1 MALKK
6 RSKPVRCAVVGA
18 SGYTGIETIRLLSGH
33 PAADVVFATSNSYE
47 GKAALDAFP
56 QSNAPAEL
64 KFVPHDAAIDFKD
77 ADVFFLALPHGES
90 FDFIDTLLKHGAVID
105 ISADY
110 RLKNPEDYKRW
121 YDCEHPKPEL
131 LESAVYGL
139 TEIYRKQI
147 KKARLLANPGCYPT
161 SVGLAL
167 HPLTR
172 VKEYVRGPIIVDS
185 KSGYS
190 GAGRSLKPHLLF
202 SEAAG
207 EFAPYA
213 VTGHRH
219 TSEMLQESRAALG
232 WAVPLTFTPHL
243 IPVARGIVSTIYVPL
258 QGEIAVEKLRDVYE
272 DYYSGEKFVRIAP
285 PGRIPSIKQV
295 NGTNNCLINIFMDK
309 DLNLLKIVSAI
320 DNLIK
325 GAAGQA
331 VQNMNLMFGLPEDDG
346 LNFIPWTP

>member
-1 MALKK
+1 MKK
-6 RSKPVRCAVVGA
+6 RTKPVQCAIVGA
-18 SGYTGIETIRLLSGH
+18 SGYAGLETIRILSGH
-33 PAADVVFATSNSYE
+33 PAAEVVFATSNTYE
-47 GKAALDAFP
+47 GKTVRGAFP
-56 QSNAPAEL
+56 NSNAPDGL
-64 KFVPHDAAIDFKD
+64 KFSTHDATLDFKD
-77 ADVFFLALPHGES
+77 ADVFFFALPHGES
-90 FDFIDTLLKHGAVID
+90 YDFIDTILKRAAAID

-110 RLKNPEDYKRW
+110 RLKNPDDYKRW
-121 YDCEHPKPEL
+121 YDYEHPKPKL
-131 LESAVYGL
+131 LEKAVYGL
-139 TEIYRKQI
+139 TEIYRDKV
-147 KKARLLANPGCYPT
+147 KKTRLLANPGCYPT

-167 HPLTR
+167 HPLSR
-172 VKEYVRGPIIVDS
+172 IKEFVRGPIIIDS

-202 SEAAG
+202 SEGIG

-258 QGEIAVEKLRDVYE
+258 QGEIAEDKIREVFS
-272 DYYSGEKFVRIAP
+272 DYYRGEKFVCVAP

-295 NGTNNCLINIFMDK
+295 NGTNNCLLNVFLDGEV
-309 DLNLLKIVSAI
+309 NLLKIVSAI

-331 VQNMNLMFGLPEDDG
+331 VQNMNLMFGLPEDSG
-346 LNFIPWTP
+346 LNFLPWAP